1 MSVRTENLLSPRV
14 QTLKRCDVFC
24 SVIDNFGDIG
34 ICWRLS
40 RQMVAEHDIA
50 VTLWVDDLASFQRIC
65 PQIDQS
71 LPLQQCNGVLIRRWQ
86 QELPSLANAD
96 FPDLLIEALACT
108 VPESY
113 LQQFAIARP
122 DAIWLNLEYLSA
134 EDWVLGCHQ
143 LASPQSG
150 LQIAKYFFFPGFTE
164 GTGGLLREQ
173 HLVDALA
180 VFSKDQSAQQQFWQR
195 AGVFD
200 AMAYQLKIS
209 LFCYQQ
215 QAIGDFVAQLQQL
228 SQTVLL
234 LVPEGVV
241 ATQLREIWPG
251 LQGQSSVTQA
261 NLRIEILPFLP
272 QQQYDYLLAACD
284 INFVRGEDSVIRAHW
299 AGKPMIWQ
307 IYRQQE
313 QAHQVKLQAFLDKYL
328 QFAPAQLAD
337 LIHQLHIRW
346 DLEQPLAEL
355 LPLFIENVEKITEH
369 QQQWQRFLL
378 LQQDLVTNLVRF
390 AENKFIMPRNFS

>member
-1 MSVRTENLLSPRV
+1 MSVR
-14 QTLKRCDVFC
+14 TLKRCDVFC

-40 RQMVAEHDIA
+40 RQMAAEHGVA
-50 VTLWVDDLASFQRIC
+50 VTLWVNDLTSFQRIC
-65 PQIDQS
+65 PELNPQ
-71 LPLQQCNGVLIRRWQ
+71 LPLQQLAGVQIRQWQ
-86 QELPSLANAD
+86 AELPALALDD

-108 VPESY
+108 VPASY
-113 LQQFAIARP
+113 LEQFSTVRP

-134 EDWVLGCHQ
+134 EDWVHGCHA
-143 LASPQSG
+143 LASPQTGSN
-150 LQIAKYFFFPGFTE
+150 LAKYFFFPGFTVQ
-164 GTGGLLREQ
+164 TGGLLRENG
-173 HLVDALA
+173 LVDALQK
-180 VFSKDQSAQQQFWQR
+180 FSQDLPTQQQFWQR
-195 AGVFD
+195 VGITD
-200 AMAYQLKIS
+200 AMDYQLKIS

-215 QAIGDFVAQLQQL
+215 QAIASFIRQLQQL
-228 SQTVLL
+228 PQSVLL

-241 ATQLREIWPG
+241 AEQLRALWPA
-251 LQGQSSVTQA
+251 LTSNSTV
-261 NLRIEILPFLP
+261 NLDNLKIQILPFLP
-272 QQQYDYLLAACD
+272 QPQYDYLLAACD

-328 QFAPAQLAD
+328 ATATPTLAE
-337 LIHQLHIRW
+337 LIRQLHIRW
-346 DLEQPLAEL
+346 DLEIPLADL
-355 LPLFIENVEKITEH
+355 LPLFIENIEEITKY
-369 QQQWQRFLL
+369 QQQWQQFLL

>member
-1 MSVRTENLLSPRV
+1 MSIRTETV
-14 QTLKRCDVFC
+14 QRQQALRRCDVFC

-40 RQMVAEHDIA
+40 RQMVAEHCIA

-65 PQIDQS
+65 PQIDPSLLVQQVS
-71 LPLQQCNGVLIRRWQ
+71 GVLVRLWQAELPLLGA
-86 QELPSLANAD
+86 ED

-108 VPESY
+108 VPVEY
-113 LQQFAIARP
+113 LQLFATARP

-134 EDWVLGCHQ
+134 EDWVLGCHA
-143 LASPQSG
+143 LSSPQSAVS
-150 LQIAKYFFFPGFTE
+150 IAKYFFFPGFCP

-173 HLVDALA
+173 NLVDDLA
-180 VFSKDQSAQQQFWQR
+180 VFSRDLQAQHQFWHS
-195 AGVFD
+195 AGVAD
-200 AMAYQLKIS
+200 AMRFELKIS

-215 QAIGDFVAQLQQL
+215 QAIADFIEQLQQL
-228 SQTVLL
+228 PQSVLL

-241 ATQLREIWPG
+241 ATQLRQLWPELL
-251 LQGQSSVTQA
+251 LQSAAAKA
-261 NLRIEILPFLP
+261 NVRIQILPFLP

-284 INFVRGEDSVIRAHW
+284 VNFVRGEDSVIRAHW
-299 AGKPMIWQ
+299 AGKPLIWQ

-313 QAHQVKLQAFLDKYL
+313 QAHQVKLQAFLDKFL
-328 QFAPAQLAD
+328 STASPQLAE
-337 LIHQLHIRW
+337 LIRQLHIRW

-355 LPLFIENVEKITEH
+355 LPLFIENIEKITEH
-369 QQQWQRFLL
+369 QQQWQRILM